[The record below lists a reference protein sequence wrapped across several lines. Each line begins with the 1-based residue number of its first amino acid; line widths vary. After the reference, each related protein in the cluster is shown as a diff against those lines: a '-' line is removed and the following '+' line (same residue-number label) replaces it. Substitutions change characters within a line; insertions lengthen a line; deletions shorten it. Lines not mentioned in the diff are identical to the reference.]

1 MKGSKSRTGRASST
15 GMSIKLNS
23 GYKKLIVW
31 QEAKN
36 LTVLVY
42 KLTEKFPKSEEYGLK
57 GQMRRAS
64 VSTMSQIA
72 EGWIRKSI
80 KDKLHYLETA
90 EGSSLEL
97 ESQGEIP
104 IEVGYWTVK
113 EYNEFDNQRAKVSYL
128 LYKYKSRIEQNI

>member
-80 KDKLHYLETA
+80 KDKLHYLEIA